1 MNPDAAPPPVSVA
14 PQSSLLP
21 GPLIS
26 LGDLAW
32 DVLAKPDT
40 LLQAGGDTTGRLELS
55 GGGSAANLAV
65 WARRLGQ
72 ASTFVGKIGDDTFG
86 ELAVA
91 ALREEG
97 VTPEV
102 SVSPLHHTGVIL
114 ALIDQRGQRA
124 MLTGQGADWELLP
137 SELPRGLIASARHL
151 HLTAWS
157 LFRDPP
163 RAAALEAARI
173 AHAAGASLSL
183 DPGSFQMIGQLGRGK
198 FLEIVD
204 AVPFDII
211 FPNADEARAM
221 SGQDTPQAA
230 LAWFRRRYP
239 AALVALKMDENG
251 ALIEGPACPRS
262 HVPATDD
269 RLQDATGAGD
279 AFGGAFL
286 AHLLGH
292 GGLERGDPVLAA
304 CCAAQ
309 VGGWVVS
316 RFGARP
322 PADADLHARLAPYL
336 EAPHLDATP
345 VQKGQPGNVQTPGAE
360 VRLPGGRP

>member
-1 MNPDAAPPPVSVA
+1 MTSDPALAPA
-14 PQSSLLP
+14 PP
-21 GPLIS
+21 GPLVS

-32 DVLAKPDT
+32 DVLAKPDA

-72 ASTFVGKIGDDTFG
+72 QSTFVGKIGADTFG

-91 ALREEG
+91 GLRDEG

-102 SVSPLHHTGVIL
+102 IVSAEHRTGVVL
-114 ALIDQRGQRA
+114 AMIDGRGQRA

-137 SELPRGLIASARHL
+137 QELPTAVIVSGRHL

-163 RAAALEAARI
+163 RAAALEAARL

-183 DPGSFQMIGQLGRGK
+183 DPGSFQMIGQIGRGR
-198 FLEIVD
+198 FLKIVD
-204 AVPFDII
+204 SIPFDVI

-221 SGQDTPQAA
+221 SGEETPEAA
-230 LAWFRRRYP
+230 LDWFRERYP
-239 AALVALKMDENG
+239 EALVALKMDEDG

-262 HVPATDD
+262 HVAATQD

-286 AHLLGH
+286 AHLLLN
-292 GGLERGDPVLAA
+292 GGLAHGDPVEAA
-304 CCAAQ
+304 RCAAQ

-322 PADADLHARLAPYL
+322 PADADLQARLAPYL
-336 EAPHLDATP
+336 
-345 VQKGQPGNVQTPGAE
+345 V
-360 VRLPGGRP
+360 LPDVVLT

>member
-1 MNPDAAPPPVSVA
+1 MTLDPSAAA
-14 PQSSLLP
+14 AF

-72 ASTFVGKIGDDTFG
+72 ASTFVGKIGHDTFG

-91 ALREEG
+91 GLRAEG

-102 SVSPLHHTGVIL
+102 TVSKAHPTGVIL

-137 SELPRGLIASARHL
+137 EELPRALIASARHL

-173 AHAAGASLSL
+173 ARAAGASLSL
-183 DPGSFQMIGQLGRGK
+183 DPGSFQMIGQLGRGQ
-198 FLEIVD
+198 FLKIVD
-204 AVPFDII
+204 SVPFDII

-221 SGQDTPQAA
+221 SGEDSPEAA
-230 LAWFRRRYP
+230 LDWFRERYP
-239 AALVALKMDENG
+239 GALVVLKMDEHG
-251 ALIEGPACPRS
+251 ALIEGPTCPRGRTD
-262 HVPATDD
+262 ATHD

-286 AHLLGH
+286 AHLLRH
-292 GGLERGDPVLAA
+292 GGLPLGDPHAA
-304 CCAAQ
+304 ARCAAQ

-322 PADADLHARLAPYL
+322 PADADLLARLAPYL
-336 EAPHLDATP
+336 EA
-345 VQKGQPGNVQTPGAE
+345 GQQQTGQTRPGEMA
-360 VRLPGGRP
+360 R

>member
-1 MNPDAAPPPVSVA
+1 MTSDPAPATAQGFASA
-14 PQSSLLP
+14 
-21 GPLIS
+21 GPFVS

-55 GGGSAANLAV
+55 GGGSAANVAV
-65 WARRLGQ
+65 WARRLGLP
-72 ASTFVGKIGDDTFG
+72 STFVGKIGDDTFG

-91 ALREEG
+91 GLREEG

-102 SVSPLHHTGVIL
+102 TVSAEHRTGVVL
-114 ALIDQRGQRA
+114 AMIDRRGQRA

-137 SELPRGLIASARHL
+137 DELPVGVIAAAQHL

-163 RAAALEAARI
+163 RAAALQAARL

-183 DPGSFQMIGQLGRGK
+183 DPGSFQMIGQIGRGR
-198 FLEIVD
+198 FLKIVD
-204 AVPFDII
+204 SIPFNVI

-221 SGQDTPQAA
+221 SGEETPEAA
-230 LAWFRRRYP
+230 LDWFRERYP
-239 AALVALKMDENG
+239 EALVVLKMDEHG
-251 ALIEGPACPRS
+251 ALIEGPACPRC
-262 HVPATDD
+262 HVPATQD

-286 AHLLGH
+286 AHLLLG
-292 GGLERGDPVLAA
+292 GGLAHGDPVLAA
-304 CCAAQ
+304 RCAAQ

-322 PADADLHARLAPYL
+322 PADADLQARLAPFL
-336 EAPHLDATP
+336 A
-345 VQKGQPGNVQTPGAE
+345 
-360 VRLPGGRP
+360 LPDVVPA